1 MLLPLLASALAAS
14 PASGRVLTAGERSLL
29 APIYRDS
36 VEYGA
41 VRVVR
46 GRAFPLQ
53 GRTTVVTIGRVIYA
67 PAPIYLDDFSRGSE
81 LYRAILVHEIAHV
94 WQHDAGIDVV
104 AGAMRAL
111 VTTGGR
117 YGRAY
122 DYRLD
127 PRRDLLDYG
136 IEQQASI
143 LEHYFLA
150 REGIRDRE
158 RFGAVLRRFLVD
170 PRYPRALRGR
180 WSPAPVRGRRA
191 PP

>member
-14 PASGRVLTAGERSLL
+14 PANGRVLTVGERSLL

-36 VEYGA
+36 IEYGS

-53 GRTTVVTIGRVIYA
+53 GKTTIVTIGHAIYA
-67 PAPIYLDDFSRGSE
+67 PAPVYLADFSRGTE
-81 LYRAILVHEIAHV
+81 IDRAILVHEIAHV

-111 VTTGGR
+111 VATGGR

-143 LEHYFLA
+143 LEHYYLA
-150 REGIRDRE
+150 REVTRDRD
-158 RFGAVLRRFLVD
+158 RFDAVLRRFLAD
-170 PRYPRALRGR
+170 PRYPRALRRRWGR
-180 WSPAPVRGRRA
+180 PRVPR
-191 PP
+191 PKE